1 MDCLVEALAGNVR
14 QARLMKNTPP
24 LRGAFRLPFA
34 TAHGPSVPA
43 PSGQP
48 PLQGGLTARLFFSP
62 PLQGEV
68 PPKAAEG
75 FALGPLSPQPPCI
88 EQTTGK
94 GVMSRILSIV
104 AASILGRLYGIIV
117 LTSRR

>member
-1 MDCLVEALAGNVR
+1 MEALAGNVR

-48 PLQGGLTARLFFSP
+48 PLQGGLSFPLDANWYHGRRQAVGVVNTVRELLGHADLKMTLQYAHLAPEAKARAV
-62 PLQGEV
+62 E
-68 PPKAAEG
+68 
-75 FALGPLSPQPPCI
+75 ALDL
-88 EQTTGK
+88 
-94 GVMSRILSIV
+94 
-104 AASILGRLYGIIV
+104 
-117 LTSRR
+117 